1 MENSVSVKKYILI
14 YIIAYLI
21 LSFISFVISAI
32 YSYDIGYFYFIS
44 NFLSINLST
53 LAFIYDNYRIP
64 DKLEVKKLTMSILFF
79 TIIIDIVFLVIQ
91 ILYFDI
97 SFRDFKPLSNVLEY
111 LIAAIVI
118 LVISFFILVLPAYL
132 IIFLTYKY
140 ITTIQLNFFNKY
152 IWKGKNILFDKP
164 LAESES
170 VDNKFSINKYIVL
183 FGVIYLCLMFLDII
197 LVEYGVIRKSM
208 QNTTSAFVSAMI
220 VGYKFVYDN
229 NRAPFEAEQY
239 KLIWFSLLMTF
250 FVDIIRFVAVLSLSN
265 KTNVLFKLK
274 NYSLTIMP
282 MPLILFMYFAQ
293 LIMFYFAYGY
303 IARKQISSI
312 NKKIDKKD

>member
-1 MENSVSVKKYILI
+1 MENSVSLKKYILI

-64 DKLEVKKLTMSILFF
+64 DKLEVKKLTMSILLF

-97 SFRDFKPLSNVLEY
+97 SFRDFKPLSNSLEY
-111 LIAAIVI
+111 LIVAIVI

-164 LAESES
+164 LVESES
-170 VDNKFSINKYIVL
+170 VDNKFSINKYMVL

-220 VGYKFVYDN
+220 VAYKFVYDN

-250 FVDIIRFVAVLSLSN
+250 LVDIIRFVAVLSLSN

-282 MPLILFMYFAQ
+282 IPLILFMYFAQ